1 MEKITLC
8 SGWLFSK
15 AGSAEKV
22 TVNLPH
28 DAMIF
33 EKRSPKAKSKGACAW
48 FEGGIYCYEKELFVP
63 LHWQDQVLTLEFEGV
78 YHRAKVYVN
87 GNPAGGCAY
96 GYSNFTVRI
105 DHLVRFNATNRVLV
119 VADNSQT
126 PNSRWYSG
134 AGIYRPVHLY
144 VQNKHH
150 ILLDGVK
157 VTTRITSPCEIHVKT
172 SHTGGDVAV
181 EILYGGEVKAAA
193 SGDDVVITVPEGKL
207 WSAES
212 PNLYEYRVTLTCDGL
227 VQDVAEGRFGIRKI
241 AWSNRGLLINGQ
253 ETLLRGGCVHHDNG
267 ILGAADYPEAS
278 MRKIRILKEYG
289 FNAIRSA
296 HNPISKSML
305 DACDELG
312 MYVMDEAFDMWFL
325 HKNRY
330 DYASDFESCH
340 EMDVKAMIDKDF
352 NHPSVIMYSIGNENN
367 EPAFPQ
373 GIEQAKEL
381 VALCHR
387 LDTTRPVT
395 AGGNLGLIALAAE
408 GLGIYDGAN
417 REEEPEKEESA
428 AGSAFYNML
437 AAFLGDVMSTAIKLP
452 KVGQVGSPFMNTLDI
467 SGYNYG
473 ESRYEMDMKKFPDR
487 VICGSE
493 TMPIDLPR
501 NWEYVKKYPQVIG
514 DFMWTAWDYLGE
526 TGIGGWS
533 TEKLPQEKPYPWL
546 IADTGALDL
555 IGNPTGEAALA
566 KTVWGCSGEPMIYV
580 RPIDP
585 EGRKFHTARWRGT
598 NSIPSWGWS
607 GCEGQKATVE
617 VFSDAYQICLKQN
630 GKKVACKKVKACCA
644 TFVVPYNPGV
654 LEAIAINKQG
664 EMIGRL
670 KLESPTGEVRAKLRA
685 EKDSVRPGEV
695 IFVDLRLVGENGA
708 VESGKDGHFTVT
720 VENGTL
726 LAFGS
731 AVQATEDQYFS
742 GTFSTRYGCAIA
754 VIKAG
759 DVDGE
764 LKVTAKD
771 THGRVSDVSLLIKQ
785 K

>member
-1 MEKITLC
+1 
-8 SGWLFSK
+8 
-15 AGSAEKV
+15 
-22 TVNLPH
+22 
-28 DAMIF
+28 
-33 EKRSPKAKSKGACAW
+33 
-48 FEGGIYCYEKELFVP
+48 
-63 LHWQDQVLTLEFEGV
+63 
-78 YHRAKVYVN
+78 
-87 GNPAGGCAY
+87 
-96 GYSNFTVRI
+96 
-105 DHLVRFNATNRVLV
+105 
-119 VADNSQT
+119 
-126 PNSRWYSG
+126 
-134 AGIYRPVHLY
+134 
-144 VQNKHH
+144 
-150 ILLDGVK
+150 
-157 VTTRITSPCEIHVKT
+157 
-172 SHTGGDVAV
+172 
-181 EILYGGEVKAAA
+181 
-193 SGDDVVITVPEGKL
+193 
-207 WSAES
+207 
-212 PNLYEYRVTLTCDGL
+212 
-227 VQDVAEGRFGIRKI
+227 
-241 AWSNRGLLINGQ
+241 
-253 ETLLRGGCVHHDNG
+253 
-267 ILGAADYPEAS
+267 
-278 MRKIRILKEYG
+278 
-289 FNAIRSA
+289 
-296 HNPISKSML
+296 ML

-473 ESRYEMDMKKFPDR
+473 ESRYEMDMKKFPNR

-617 VFSDAYQICLKQN
+617 VFSDAWKICLKQN

-644 TFVVPYNPGV
+644 TFEVPYNPGV

-664 EMIGRL
+664 EMIGRS
-670 KLESPTGEVRAKLRA
+670 KLESPTGEVRAKLCA
-685 EKDSVRPGEV
+685 EKDSVRHGEV
-695 IFVDLRLVGENGA
+695 VFVDLHLVGENGA

-731 AVQATEDQYFS
+731 AVQATEDRYFS
-742 GTFSTRYGCAIA
+742 GTFSTRYGRAMA

-771 THGRVSDVSLLIKQ
+771 THGRVSGVSLLIK
-785 K
+785 